1 MAASAGQWKNITVG
15 GGAVGSLRI
24 DANGFF
30 WASDNGSTV
39 NVKKEEVDTDA
50 AKTAVTW
57 LQVGQ
62 QLFELQVFCKDGR
75 STRFD
80 AFKTSDVHGITE
92 FLQQHYNVRPSTKK
106 ASSCGKNWGLIRAR
120 ADAAEFLVED
130 KDAVGHT
137 SMEIDFR
144 RLKECVVRGA
154 SQIELQLKV
163 AGANKSADTL
173 TQIQLYVPDDG
184 VSIEGGGE
192 DGVEL
197 AMSATERLQDHIRT
211 HAGLKSTAGERLCEL
226 KDDISS
232 FKAPRGKYSVDLFD
246 TNFRMVGKSYEHSI
260 QYDSINAL
268 YLLDQPG
275 EEKSFV
281 ISLKE
286 QSEITQGAQHY
297 QHIVMNMKKNKKD
310 IQVRIAR
317 QQEVLS
323 AKYKNKNGD
332 PMLHTEMVGQA
343 PEMVATLF

>member
-1 MAASAGQWKNITVG
+1 MRRPWGEARSNSSSGGRCQQSA
-15 GGAVGSLRI
+15 
-24 DANGFF
+24 
-30 WASDNGSTV
+30 
-39 NVKKEEVDTDA
+39 
-50 AKTAVTW
+50 
-57 LQVGQ
+57 
-62 QLFELQVFCKDGR
+62 
-75 STRFD
+75 
-80 AFKTSDVHGITE
+80 
-92 FLQQHYNVRPSTKK
+92 P
-106 ASSCGKNWGLIRAR
+106 
-120 ADAAEFLVED
+120 
-130 KDAVGHT
+130 
-137 SMEIDFR
+137 
-144 RLKECVVRGA
+144 
-154 SQIELQLKV
+154 
-163 AGANKSADTL
+163 TL

-197 AMSATERLQDHIRT
+197 AMEKAPRKGSRTISERTQASR
-211 HAGLKSTAGERLCEL
+211 APQARKLCEL

-246 TNFRMVGKSYEHSI
+246 TNFHMVGKSYEHSI

-332 PMLHTEMVGQA
+332 PMHRDGGAGAGNESPHSSRPSQ
-343 PEMVATLF
+343 EEK